1 MDFADARIAD
11 VANLIRGLRSSYEG
25 TADDAPDYRLLVSIE
40 AERLETSVSNTLFG
54 YDDSD
59 SDMIRFRQAWEPI
72 AVEVEN
78 TLSLPGRD

>member
-1 MDFADARIAD
+1 

-25 TADDAPDYRLLVSIE
+25 TFDDAPDYRLLVSIG
-40 AERLETSVSNTLFG
+40 AELLETSVSNTLFG
-54 YDDSD
+54 DDDTD

-78 TLSLPGRD
+78 TLSLPRRA